1 MARVKKTTE
10 TNASLASNELAKKL
24 DIIRKASK
32 KSNDFAGETVM
43 GILGESDELQEKLK
57 IKFYPFP
64 SEDLNEATGGGFPKG
79 KITLI
84 YGLEDS
90 GKTTLMLES
99 IGKNMA
105 LDPNLVACWIETE
118 KSLEAKFLTDVC
130 KIDLNRFVYKE
141 ISGDMTA
148 EETINEIEGLIRAKA
163 INICVINSLKML
175 IPQIEITK
183 KMEDV
188 VVAEQARF
196 NSRMM
201 KKLTGILDGGET
213 ALVLINHLTTS
224 IGGGMPMRGGELL
237 VGSGGK
243 AIRYAAML
251 MLDLRSASINDS
263 DPITKEEGKKI
274 AVTIKKN
281 HCVPHRNPYVKTYYY
296 AVFGEGTEQV
306 FTTLAKAIERGIM
319 VQRGAW
325 IFLVDENGE
334 LSEENKWNGKRKFRE
349 DMIEHPEKLDMIKA
363 LIGKTY
369 QDMTK
374 AEITELEKQE
384 KEDSEESD
392 ALMEAVEAAI
402 EIDE

>member
-1 MARVKKTTE
+1 MARPKKQTE
-10 TNASLASNELAKKL
+10 STNDADTVLAKKL
-24 DIIRKASK
+24 EIIRKASK

-43 GILGESDELQEKLK
+43 GILGESEELQEKLK

-84 YGLEDS
+84 YGVEDS
-90 GKTTLMLES
+90 GKTSLMLES

-105 LDPNLVACWIETE
+105 LQEDLVACWIETE
-118 KSLEAKFLTDVC
+118 KSLEPKFLTDVC

-201 KKLTGILDGGET
+201 KKLTGILDGGDT

-251 MLDLRSASINDS
+251 TLDLRNAAMNDS

-274 AVTIKKN
+274 RVSIKKN
-281 HCVPHRNPYVKTYYY
+281 HCIPHRNPYVTTYYY
-296 AVFGEGTEQV
+296 AVFGEGTEQIL
-306 FTTLAKAIERGIM
+306 TTLAKAQERGII

-325 IFLVDENGE
+325 IYLVKEDGE
-334 LSEENKWNGKRKFRE
+334 LSDEDKWNGKRRFRE
-349 DMIEHPEKLDMIKA
+349 DMTLHPEKLEAIKA
-363 LIGKTY
+363 MIGKTY
-369 QDMTK
+369 QDMSK
-374 AEITELEKQE
+374 EEIVELEKQE
-384 KEDSEESD
+384 KEDGNEQDELEKAID
-392 ALMEAVEAAI
+392 AVI
-402 EIDE
+402 EKDE

>member
-1 MARVKKTTE
+1 MVYSRHENDIKNIGKPRVQKKT
-10 TNASLASNELAKKL
+10 S
-24 DIIRKASK
+24 
-32 KSNDFAGETVM
+32 
-43 GILGESDELQEKLK
+43 
-57 IKFYPFP
+57 
-64 SEDLNEATGGGFPKG
+64 
-79 KITLI
+79 
-84 YGLEDS
+84 
-90 GKTTLMLES
+90 LMLES
-99 IGKNMA
+99 IGKNMQD
-105 LDPNLVACWIETE
+105 DPNLVACWIETE
-118 KSLEAKFLTDVC
+118 KSLEADFLTNVC

-201 KKLTGILDGGET
+201 KKLTGILDGGDT

-224 IGGGMPMRGGELL
+224 IGGGAPVRGGELL

-251 MLDLRSASINDS
+251 TLDLRNASMNDS

-274 AVTIKKN
+274 RVSIKKN
-281 HCVPHRNPYVKTYYY
+281 HCVPHRNPYVTTYYY
-296 AVFGEGTEQV
+296 VVFGEGTEQIL
-306 FTTLAKAIERGIM
+306 TTLAKAMEKGLI

-325 IFLVDENGE
+325 ISLVTEDGE
-334 LSEENKWNGKRKFRE
+334 PNDDYRWNGKRKFRE
-349 DMIEHPEKLDMIKA
+349 DMIAHPEKLEAIKA
-363 LIGKTY
+363 MLGKTY

-374 AEITELEKQE
+374 SEITELEKQN
-384 KEDSEESD
+384 KEDDKEKD
-392 ALMEAVEAAI
+392 ALMKFVEEVI
-402 EIDE
+402 SEDE